1 MDTSRKKRIL
11 IIEDDLHIAEG
22 LKLNL
27 VLQGYDVNI
36 EANGIS
42 GIHKWKSWH
51 PDLIVLDIMLP
62 GIDGLSVLQN
72 IRLEDEQLPIL
83 ILSARTA
90 PEDKIKGLSCGVDDY
105 LTKPFDL
112 EEFLLRIERLL
123 TRMDWY
129 RQASR
134 HESIT
139 ASVPPVFRFGTNQI
153 DFERSMAV
161 GQTGQISLTEQ
172 EVRLLKLFVTNKGK
186 PLTRN
191 QLLEIGWGY
200 TRDTTTR
207 TVDNFIVR
215 FRKYFEVNPKYPQ
228 YFKSLRSIGYVF
240 DPDAEVVET
249 RKTLMEKLTGKSKGQ
264 GDEGA

>member
-1 MDTSRKKRIL
+1 METSHKKRIL
-11 IIEDDLHIAEG
+11 IIEDDHHIAEG
-22 LKLNL
+22 LSLNL
-27 VLQGYDVNI
+27 SLQGYDVAI
-36 EANGIS
+36 EGNGIS
-42 GIHKWKSWH
+42 GIHKWKRWH

-90 PEDKIKGLSCGVDDY
+90 SEDKIKGLSYGVDDY

-129 RQASR
+129 HQASR
-134 HESIT
+134 HESVT
-139 ASVPPVFRFGTNQI
+139 ASVPNLYAFGPNQI
-153 DFERSMAV
+153 DFEHATAI
-161 GQTGQISLTEQ
+161 GQTGTISLTEQ
-172 EVRLLKLFVTNKGK
+172 EVRLLKLFVANKGK
-186 PLTRN
+186 PLTRDK
-191 QLLEIGWGY
+191 LLEIGWGY

-215 FRKYFEVNPKYPQ
+215 FRKYFEINPKKPQ

-240 DPDAEVVET
+240 DPEDQIVET
-249 RKTLMEKLTGKSKGQ
+249 RKTLMEKLTGNRL
-264 GDEGA
+264 

>member
-1 MDTSRKKRIL
+1 
-11 IIEDDLHIAEG
+11 
-22 LKLNL
+22 
-27 VLQGYDVNI
+27 
-36 EANGIS
+36 
-42 GIHKWKSWH
+42 
-51 PDLIVLDIMLP
+51 
-62 GIDGLSVLQN
+62 
-72 IRLEDEQLPIL
+72 
-83 ILSARTA
+83 
-90 PEDKIKGLSCGVDDY
+90 
-105 LTKPFDL
+105 
-112 EEFLLRIERLL
+112 
-123 TRMDWY
+123 
-129 RQASR
+129 
-134 HESIT
+134 
-139 ASVPPVFRFGTNQI
+139 
-153 DFERSMAV
+153 MAV

-207 TVDNFIVR
+207 TVDNFIVQ